1 MMEIDTFERFGKT
14 FQYIKMNMDKA
25 PLVIIRGPK
34 GFVMCGYLNIEAA
47 EKLGDMAVRVTGVT
61 DLKSM
66 LGSKVSQVTSKAK
79 NEGISEGQ
87 IVGDVIKYL

>member
-1 MMEIDTFERFGKT
+1 MMELDTFERFGKT
-14 FQYIKMNMDKA
+14 FQYIKINMDEA
-25 PLVIIRGPK
+25 PLVIIKGPK

-61 DLKSM
+61 YLNSM
-66 LGSKVSQVTSKAK
+66 LASKVSQVTSKAK

-87 IVGDVIKYL
+87 IVGDIIKYL